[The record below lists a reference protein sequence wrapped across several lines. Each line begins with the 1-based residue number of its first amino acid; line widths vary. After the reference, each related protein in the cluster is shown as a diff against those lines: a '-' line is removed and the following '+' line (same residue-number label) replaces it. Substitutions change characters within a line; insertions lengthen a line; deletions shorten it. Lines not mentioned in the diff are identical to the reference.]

1 MIYVEAAAALSA
13 AKVRGDTRAVG
24 VALRALRRAMHQQMR
39 REIEQRKGRPLWR
52 MLWGRR

>member
-1 MIYVEAAAALSA
+1 MTYAEAAAALSA
-13 AKVRGDTRAVG
+13 ARVRGDTRAVHS
-24 VALRALRRAMHQQMR
+24 ALLVLRRAMHQQMR